1 MRNNKGFNLV
11 ELLIVIAIMGIAA
24 AIAVPNM
31 TNLVRKNRIENF
43 TRRIYSDLMNARVM
57 AMNRNMMHFVR
68 INTAT
73 NSYEIY
79 ADTSN
84 AGTNFENY
92 DGGDTRVLRRGGP
105 DLVPFTFTGAKP
117 SNEQIEDTF
126 TSPDHTAVFNA
137 RGLAGNLGTVCVGQK
152 TVKVWPS
159 VNCIVV
165 NLTRIRLGRIDYN
178 ETCNPSNCDEI
189 Q

>member
-1 MRNNKGFNLV
+1 MRNNKGFNLI
-11 ELLIVIAIMGIAA
+11 ELLIVLAIMGIAA
-24 AIAVPNM
+24 VIAVPNM
-31 TNLVRKNRIENF
+31 ANLVRKNRIENF
-43 TRRIYSDLMNARVM
+43 TRRIYSDLMNARIM
-57 AMNRNMMHFVR
+57 AMDRNMMHFIR

-73 NSYEIY
+73 NSYEVY

-84 AGTNFENY
+84 IGTNYGKY
-92 DGGDTRVLRRGGP
+92 DAGDTRVLQRSGP
-105 DLVPFTFTGAKP
+105 DLVSFTFTGAKP
-117 SNEQIEDTF
+117 ANEQIEDTF

-137 RGLAGNLGTVCVGQK
+137 RGLAENSGTICVGQK
-152 TVKVWPS
+152 TVKVWSS

-178 ETCNPSNCDEI
+178 ETCNASNCDEI